1 MRTSKE
7 IRDIELKKW
16 RETER
21 ERGKE
26 RRRLSLEELSIG
38 LQIGR

>member
-21 ERGKE
+21 ER
-26 RRRLSLEELSIG
+26 EEKKG
-38 LQIGR
+38 GG